1 MKKILS
7 VLLAVCVLAT
17 FAVFA
22 VGSSD
27 DSSASVSQ
35 DDGATVNNNDST
47 ENKNLSVKVG
57 DVLTTDTLK
66 ITFADCGE
74 YTDYDEY
81 FGPKSGNKVV
91 YLKLE
96 AENISST
103 DTYLS
108 MFEFSCYADDVAAEE
123 YIYGDNLFSTD
134 VISSGRKMSGYM
146 YFEVPKDAETIEV
159 EYETDYWDNQ
169 KAIFIVE

>member
-1 MKKILS
+1 MKKILAILMA
-7 VLLAVCVLAT
+7 VLVLAT
-17 FAVFA
+17 FAFFA

-27 DSSASVSQ
+27 DDSASVSQ
-35 DDGATVNNNDST
+35 GDSVTDSGSSNENETLTVN
-47 ENKNLSVKVG
+47 VG

-96 AENISST
+96 AENIGNS

-108 MFEFSCYADDVAAEE
+108 MFEFSCYADDVTAEE

-146 YFEVPKDAETIEV
+146 YFEVPKDAEVIEV

-169 KAIFIVE
+169 KAIFVVE

>member
-7 VLLAVCVLAT
+7 ILMALLVLAT
-17 FAVFA
+17 FALFA

-27 DSSASVSQ
+27 DSSATVSQ
-35 DDGATVNNNDST
+35 GDVTTADGTTTSNGNVT
-47 ENKNLSVKVG
+47 VKVG
-57 DVLTTDTLK
+57 DVLTTDNLK
-66 ITFADCGE
+66 ISYLESKE

-81 FGPKSGNKVV
+81 LGPKDGYKVIA
-91 YLKLE
+91 LKLE
-96 AENISST
+96 AENISNS
-103 DTYLS
+103 DAYLS
-108 MFEFSCYADDVAAEE
+108 MFEFSCYADDVAMEE

-146 YFEVPKDAETIEV
+146 YFEVPKDADKIEI

>member
-1 MKKILS
+1 MKKILAI
-7 VLLAVCVLAT
+7 LMAVCVLAT
-17 FAVFA
+17 FTFFA

-27 DSSASVSQ
+27 DSSASFSQ
-35 DDGATVNNNDST
+35 GDGVTDDNSAD
-47 ENKNLSVKVG
+47 ENQSLTVKVG

-66 ITFADCGE
+66 ITYADCGE

-81 FGPKSGNKVV
+81 FGPKSGNKIV

-96 AENISST
+96 AENIGSS

-108 MFEFSCYADDVAAEE
+108 MFEFACYADDVAAEE

-146 YFEVPKDAETIEV
+146 YFEVPKDAEAIEV
-159 EYETDYWDNQ
+159 EYETDYWDTQ
-169 KAIFIVE
+169 KAIFVVE

>member
-7 VLLAVCVLAT
+7 ILLAVCVLAT
-17 FAVFA
+17 FAAFA

-35 DDGATVNNNDST
+35 GDDVTDGNSANENQSLTVN
-47 ENKNLSVKVG
+47 VG
-57 DVLTTDTLK
+57 DVLTTDSLK
-66 ITFADCGE
+66 ITYLDCGE
-74 YTDYDEY
+74 YKNYNEY
-81 FGPKSGNKVV
+81 LGPKSGNKIV

-96 AENISST
+96 AENISNS

-108 MFEFSCYADDVAAEE
+108 MFEFSCYADDVAAQE

-134 VISSGRKMSGYM
+134 VISSGRTMSGYM
-146 YFEVPKDAETIEV
+146 YFEVPKDAEVIEV

-169 KAIFIVE
+169 KAIFVVE

>member
-7 VLLAVCVLAT
+7 ILLAIIVLAT
-17 FAVFA
+17 FAFFA

-35 DDGATVNNNDST
+35 GEGVTDGNATS
-47 ENKNLSVKVG
+47 ENKPLTVKVG
-57 DVLTTDTLK
+57 DVLTTEMLK
-66 ITFADCGE
+66 ITYADCGT
-74 YTDYDEY
+74 YTDYNEY
-81 FGPKSGNKVV
+81 MGPQAGNKIV

-96 AENISST
+96 AENIGTT

-108 MFEFSCYADDVAAEE
+108 MYEFACYADDVAMDE

-146 YFEVPKDAETIEV
+146 YFEVPKDAEVIEV
-159 EYETDYWDNQ
+159 EYETDYWSDN
-169 KAIFIVE
+169 KAIFVVE

>member
-7 VLLAVCVLAT
+7 ILLAVCVLAT

-35 DDGATVNNNDST
+35 GDGVTDGNSAN
-47 ENKNLSVKVG
+47 ENQSLIVKVG
-57 DVLTTDTLK
+57 DVLTTDSLK
-66 ITFADCGE
+66 ITYTDCGE

-81 FGPKSGNKVV
+81 FGPKSGNKIV

-123 YIYGDNLFSTD
+123 YIYGDKLFSTD

-146 YFEVPKDAETIEV
+146 YFEVPKDAEVIEV
-159 EYETDYWDNQ
+159 EYETDYWDSQ
-169 KAIFIVE
+169 KAIFVVE